1 MRRLS
6 FCSSLIMRLFLLC
19 GLGIVVL
26 SNAFV
31 QPGTARSDRIMQ
43 SFGKRANADFGALC
57 LSKKDDQNQV
67 KVNIIPDIDAFSLT
81 AVGFG
86 LIAFNFFVLANMG
99 DAGLAGIVA
108 RIINTFS

>member
-1 MRRLS
+1 
-6 FCSSLIMRLFLLC
+6 
-19 GLGIVVL
+19 
-26 SNAFV
+26 
-31 QPGTARSDRIMQ
+31 MQ

-86 LIAFNFFVLANMG
+86 LIAFNFFVLANVSASN
-99 DAGLAGIVA
+99 DLARSLIKLFCCKSV
-108 RIINTFS
+108 